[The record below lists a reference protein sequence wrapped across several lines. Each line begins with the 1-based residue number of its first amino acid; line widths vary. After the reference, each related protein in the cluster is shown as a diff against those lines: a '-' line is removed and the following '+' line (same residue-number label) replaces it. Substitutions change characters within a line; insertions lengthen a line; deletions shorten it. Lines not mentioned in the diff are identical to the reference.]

1 MKGSLEVKNYHKSL
15 YHGEDTYID
24 NDEPFWYI
32 IEPLNY
38 EGGKTFEICK
48 VKGGKYEV
56 TGEMYTFWN
65 VAHYQEYLARERQE
79 LKNQEIHYYFYEK
92 EKCEIF
98 SAKYLTEYHH
108 VYVPPLF

>member
-1 MKGSLEVKNYHKSL
+1 MKGSVEVKNYHKSL

-38 EGGKTFEICK
+38 TWGKTFEIRK
-48 VKGGKYEV
+48 LKGGKYEV
-56 TGEMYTFWN
+56 TGEMYTFWSN
-65 VAHYQEYLARERQE
+65 EHYQEYLKKERRE

-92 EKCEIF
+92 EQREIF
-98 SAKYLTEYHH
+98 PAKNLTEDHR